1 MVNNTLKTISAI
13 KDIQE
18 SNGELG
24 ANRYII
30 SNNQTAL
37 NVMQLF
43 AMLKIVAFKNELT
56 VDVAPLFETIP
67 DLENAP
73 GVMEE
78 LYTNP
83 EYMAHLRSRGS
94 KQTIML
100 GFSDGTKDGGYLMA
114 NWGIYKAKELLT
126 EMSRKRLRD
135 FPTEFPSNF
144 ELLLDTSDKVKRI
157 FERQI
162 ILMIRRRLS

>member
-1 MVNNTLKTISAI
+1 MKPLKH
-13 KDIQE
+13 IQE
-18 SNGELG
+18 TNGERG

-43 AMLKIVAFKNELT
+43 AMLKLVAFKDHLT
-56 VDVAPLFETIP
+56 VDVVPLFETIT

-73 GVMEE
+73 KVMEQ

-83 EYMAHLRSRGS
+83 NYMAHLKSRGN

-114 NWGIYKAKELLT
+114 NWGIYKAKELLQKCQ
-126 EMSRKRLRD
+126 ENMISRLYFLMVVVDHQLEVVEKH
-135 FPTEFPSNF
+135 
-144 ELLLDTSDKVKRI
+144 TSFMRH
-157 FERQI
+157 
-162 ILMIRRRLS
+162 